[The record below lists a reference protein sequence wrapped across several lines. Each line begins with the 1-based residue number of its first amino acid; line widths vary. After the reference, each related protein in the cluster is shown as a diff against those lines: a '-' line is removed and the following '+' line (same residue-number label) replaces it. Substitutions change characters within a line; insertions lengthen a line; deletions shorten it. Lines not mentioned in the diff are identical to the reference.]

1 MILKF
6 GKSAK
11 ELRDAANSQD
21 LRALR
26 RLYPQNAD
34 QIMMSLQVL
43 KAARTLNDVM
53 AFSMFRPHALKGD
66 DRDIFS
72 VSVGGRKRLVIKTL
86 DVNGKVMKK
95 VDFSSEHGLIVE
107 VSEHYGD

>member
-1 MILKF
+1 MVLKF

-11 ELRDAANSQD
+11 ELREAANSQD
-21 LRALR
+21 ARALK

-34 QIMMSLQVL
+34 QILMALQVL

-53 AFSMFRPHALKGD
+53 SFTMFRPHTLNGD
-66 DRDIFS
+66 DKDIFS
-72 VSVGGRKRLVIKTL
+72 MTVGGRKRLIVKTL
-86 DVNGKVMKK
+86 DAEGRTTKK
-95 VDFSSEHGLIVE
+95 IDFSSKYGLIVE